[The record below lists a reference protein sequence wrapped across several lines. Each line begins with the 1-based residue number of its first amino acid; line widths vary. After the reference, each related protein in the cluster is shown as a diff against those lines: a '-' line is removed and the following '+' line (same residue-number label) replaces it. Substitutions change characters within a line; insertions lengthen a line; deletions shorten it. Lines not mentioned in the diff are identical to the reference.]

1 MSKVESKDVSVYDP
15 LKLKEFNLNNDFYT
29 LSWFM
34 LRKDIW
40 YDCPKNGKKLEEMTE
55 EEKQDDDNFYWRQ
68 KTLGGKQICLTDS
81 NVRNIAVYM
90 TLFITIVL
98 FVLIG
103 IIHQIFTGEIKVTCP
118 WTINILRM
126 LLVCLVQMK
135 LFNEFKEGLIKFKF
149 AYFNPEDFTNPG
161 LAYFISISKVI
172 TTLLSW
178 SVLVIFM
185 ATENEPLDM
194 IQDFTGICV
203 FTELDDWIG
212 SYICS
217 TEIKISE
224 EDEKYYNFD
233 DINEKLSLE
242 NKMSMIQFNT
252 TIIENLNGDHPLR
265 SIVYSIYNSRL
276 ILFFTPLIV
285 IPIEWLFMRY
295 HPRAE

>member
-1 MSKVESKDVSVYDP
+1 MSKVESKEESVYDP

-68 KTLGGKQICLTDS
+68 KTLGGKQISLTDS

-90 TLFITIVL
+90 TLFIAIVL

-135 LFNEFKEGLIKFKF
+135 LFNEFKEGLIKFKY
-149 AYFNPEDFTNPG
+149 AYFNSENFTNPG
-161 LAYFISISKVI
+161 LAFFISISQVL
-172 TTLLSW
+172 TTVLSW

-265 SIVYSIYNSRL
+265 SIVNSIYNSRM